1 MQSFHMHNSHE
12 NQWEYDIVE
21 GVMDTYVRVSSF
33 WVIVL
38 TWVTKNKA
46 KQKKQI
52 FRVDRKWVI
61 DNILNFKFICFSTE
75 RYK

>member
-1 MQSFHMHNSHE
+1 
-12 NQWEYDIVE
+12 
-21 GVMDTYVRVSSF
+21 MDAYVRVSSF
-33 WVIVL
+33 WVIIL
-38 TWVTKNKA
+38 TWVAKNKA

-61 DNILNFKFICFSTE
+61 DNILNSKFICFSIE